1 MSRPAIKC
9 SWRFVGHF
17 HSMGKLSF
25 VENIPKDLTDD
36 FAVQFKMFS

>member
-17 HSMGKLSF
+17 HSMGRLSF
-25 VENIPKDLTDD
+25 VEYILKDFIDD
-36 FAVQFKMFS
+36 FAPQLFI

>member
-17 HSMGKLSF
+17 HSMGRLSF
-25 VENIPKDLTDD
+25 VEYILKDFILILLYNIIN
-36 FAVQFKMFS
+36 V